1 MIARGGGGGAR
12 GDADLQGPPQFRCGV
27 CAILCPLSGGGGGV
41 ECIVRD
47 WAGGLRSQMGELGGG
62 WREKGDVQFVCNVP
76 SCGALLVQ
84 LWMGGWSSLV
94 RIYKLGRFLA
104 TQTSSTIIHQEHT
117 QDAHFWNQDYHNG
130 LHPRREFWRARRLSL
145 SEVLR
150 GLGFAAAS
158 ALIEE
163 GAHVVIGSSSSDK
176 VSAAVAK
183 LGDPSLQFNADP
195 SRVSGYTVNLS
206 GGAAEASLREFFGK
220 IGAFDHL
227 IHTAGDTLRMK
238 PLGEWDYKSLVEAGD
253 VRYFSAILAVKI
265 ATEDPNLL
273 RRNSGGSIVLTTGGG
288 GLKNPCRIGALL
300 PDTQLH
306 STASPVV

>member
-1 MIARGGGGGAR
+1 
-12 GDADLQGPPQFRCGV
+12 
-27 CAILCPLSGGGGGV
+27 
-41 ECIVRD
+41 
-47 WAGGLRSQMGELGGG
+47 
-62 WREKGDVQFVCNVP
+62 
-76 SCGALLVQ
+76 
-84 LWMGGWSSLV
+84 MGGWSSLV
-94 RIYKLGRFLA
+94 RIYKLGLFLA
-104 TQTSSTIIHQEHT
+104 TQTSSPSSIKNTHKTHNFGIKTTTMATSKTRVLAGKKVVII
-117 QDAHFWNQDYHNG
+117 G
-130 LHPRREFWRARRLSL
+130 GS
-145 SEVLR
+145 S

-176 VSAAVAK
+176 VSAAVAN
-183 LGDPSLQFNADP
+183 LSDPSLQFNADP

-273 RRNSGGSIVLTTGGG
+273 RRNSGGSVVLTTGAVAEKPMPNWSAVAGYAAALYGLTRGLALDLSDKGIRVNCISPGPVETELWSGIPDQQRKAMLNEMGSKLLTGKIGQPHEVAHTYVYLLKDTNQTGQIINTDGG
-288 GLKNPCRIGALL
+288 
-300 PDTQLH
+300 
-306 STASPVV
+306 STLTDRPQ